1 LCIISICVVRLGG
14 KKRPI
19 LAPETEAK
27 VKEKEE
33 LPGFRPY

>member
-1 LCIISICVVRLGG
+1 MVQLGG

-27 VKEKEE
+27 GKEKKNCRVF
-33 LPGFRPY
+33 GHIK